1 MEASEVKH
9 ADLKKGQL
17 RNLLVATFA
26 SIFAYWA
33 WSVIS
38 PLAKFY
44 STPEQMHLDE
54 GGSSLLIA
62 MPVLVGA
69 VGRIPAGALTDKY
82 GGRVMLTAVMAL
94 SAPLTLL
101 VALAGS
107 MKSFGLMLV
116 FSFLL
121 GIAGTVPRRRGS
133 RPVFMG

>member
-44 STPEQMHLDE
+44 ACTGR
-54 GGSSLLIA
+54 GGWA
-62 MPVLVGA
+62 YPCWGA
-69 VGRIPAGALTDKY
+69 HR
-82 GGRVMLTAVMAL
+82 
-94 SAPLTLL
+94 
-101 VALAGS
+101 
-107 MKSFGLMLV
+107 
-116 FSFLL
+116 
-121 GIAGTVPRRRGS
+121 
-133 RPVFMG
+133 

>member
-44 STPEQMHLDE
+44 SSPEQMHLDE
-54 GGSSLLIA
+54 
-62 MPVLVGA
+62 
-69 VGRIPAGALTDKY
+69 
-82 GGRVMLTAVMAL
+82 
-94 SAPLTLL
+94 
-101 VALAGS
+101 
-107 MKSFGLMLV
+107 
-116 FSFLL
+116 
-121 GIAGTVPRRRGS
+121 
-133 RPVFMG
+133 